1 MVLGATSFMFK
12 AKILDRMDN
21 QSKPETESFA
31 FADFLALSVHDMK
44 NSLGMLIGALE
55 NTIKDARFNDSPLSP
70 QLGQMEYEAKRLNN
84 NLLQLLCIY
93 KISNRLYPIDIQAH
107 PIRDVLEEIV
117 MQNRPLLDFRG
128 IKLELDCQSDSLWY
142 FDKELLSG
150 ALNNALNNAI
160 QHTADQLRL
169 VAQVVAGQLEIR
181 VEDNGGGFPDSMLH
195 GPVSANKGISFYRGS
210 TGLGMYFSVM
220 VANLHQN
227 NGQNGSLTIENG
239 GAFGGGCFVL
249 RLP

>member
-1 MVLGATSFMFK
+1 MPAAGLKQSWIME
-12 AKILDRMDN
+12 N
-21 QSKPETESFA
+21 QTKSETEPFA

-55 NTIKDARFNDSPLSP
+55 NTIKEARVSDSPLSP

-93 KISNRLYPIDIQAH
+93 KISNRLYPVDIQEH
-107 PIRDVLEEIV
+107 PIRAVLEEIV
-117 MQNRPLLDFRG
+117 MQNRPLLEFRQ
-128 IKLELDCQSDSLWY
+128 IKLALDCQSDSVWY

-169 VAQVVAGQLEIR
+169 VARVVDGQLEVR
-181 VEDNGGGFPDSMLH
+181 VEDNGGGYPDALLH
-195 GPVSANKGISFYRGS
+195 GVVSANKGINFYRGS
-210 TGLGMYFSVM
+210 TGLGMYFSAL

-227 NGQNGSLTIENG
+227 NGHSGSLTIENG
-239 GAFGGGCFVL
+239 GAYGGGCFVL

>member
-1 MVLGATSFMFK
+1 MQEKSET
-12 AKILDRMDN
+12 
-21 QSKPETESFA
+21 PEADVFS

-55 NTIKDARFNDSPLSP
+55 GTIKEAQARDSALSP

-93 KISNRLYPIDIQAH
+93 KIRNQHYPVDIQAH
-107 PIRDVLEEIV
+107 PIRTALEEIV
-117 MQNRPLLDFRG
+117 LQNQSQLNFRG
-128 IKLELDCQSDSLWY
+128 IQLELDCQSDAMWY

-150 ALNNALNNAI
+150 ALNNALNNSI
-160 QHTADQLRL
+160 QHTADKLRL
-169 VAQVVAGQLEIR
+169 VARVTETQLELR
-181 VEDNGGGFPDSMLH
+181 VEDNGGGYPESLLQ
-195 GPVSANKGISFYRGS
+195 GEVAANKGIHYYRGS
-210 TGLGMYFSVM
+210 TGLGMYFAAL
-220 VANLHQN
+220 VAHMHQN
-227 NGQNGSLTIENG
+227 NGRHGSLSIENG

>member
-1 MVLGATSFMFK
+1 ME
-12 AKILDRMDN
+12 N
-21 QSKPETESFA
+21 QSKTETESFA

-55 NTIKDARFNDSPLSP
+55 NTIKDARESGSPLSP

-93 KISNRLYPIDIQAH
+93 KISNCLYPIDIQEH
-107 PIRDVLEEIV
+107 PIRAVLEEIV
-117 MQNRPLLDFRG
+117 LQNRPLLDFRG
-128 IKLELDCQSDSLWY
+128 IKLELDCQSDSVWY

-150 ALNNALNNAI
+150 ALNNALNNSI

-169 VAQVVAGQLEIR
+169 MARIVDGQLEIR
-181 VEDNGGGFPDSMLH
+181 VEDNGGGYPDSLLH
-195 GPVSANKGISFYRGS
+195 AALAANKGINFYRGS
-210 TGLGMYFSVM
+210 TGLGMYFSMM

-227 NGQNGSLTIENG
+227 KGHNGSLSIENG
-239 GAFGGGCFVL
+239 GTFGGGCFVL

>member
-1 MVLGATSFMFK
+1 
-12 AKILDRMDN
+12 MDQPN
-21 QSKPETESFA
+21 KPEPESFA

-55 NTIKDARFNDSPLSP
+55 QTIKEAQVSASPLSP

-93 KISNRLYPIDIQAH
+93 KISNRLYPVDIQAH
-107 PIRDVLEEIV
+107 PVRAVLEEII

-128 IKLELDCQSDSLWY
+128 IRLELDCQSDSVWY

-150 ALNNALNNAI
+150 ALNNALNNSI

-169 VAQVVAGQLEIR
+169 VARVADGQLELR
-181 VEDNGGGFPDSMLH
+181 VEDNGGGYPEALLQ
-195 GPVSANKGISFYRGS
+195 GAASANKGINYYRGS
-210 TGLGMYFSVM
+210 TGLGMYFSTL

-227 NGQNGSLTIENG
+227 NGHGGSLTVENG

>member
-1 MVLGATSFMFK
+1 MEQHTQP
-12 AKILDRMDN
+12 D
-21 QSKPETESFA
+21 TESFA

-55 NTIKDARFNDSPLSP
+55 QTIKEAQVSASPLSP

-93 KISNRLYPIDIQAH
+93 KISNRLYPVDIQEHAV
-107 PIRDVLEEIV
+107 RAVLEEIV

-128 IKLELDCQSDSLWY
+128 IRLELDCQSDSVWY

-150 ALNNALNNAI
+150 ALNNALNNSI
-160 QHTADQLRL
+160 QHTADQLR
-169 VAQVVAGQLEIR
+169 VVARVVDGQLELR
-181 VEDNGGGFPDSMLH
+181 VEDNGGGYPEALLQ
-195 GPVSANKGISFYRGS
+195 GAVAANKGINYYRGS
-210 TGLGMYFSVM
+210 TGLGMYFSAL

-227 NGQNGSLTIENG
+227 NGHGGSLTVENG